1 MSKNQDSS
9 VIRNETL
16 SSIPLVQDYLVFHAE
31 YGIKN
36 FTGKTLYILH
46 GTGEVSKVPYLGQ
59 YTDEFGQR
67 LNNNGVQIQFIRKGR
82 NDPDKSGNIR
92 GVADKKDRTLVDIFV
107 SNDKLGKV
115 NSNGEY
121 IDTPYYVAEFGFVIS
136 FNSSLDVLRRAH
148 PGLHNSISNYVAN
161 ALRRIPEGTSG
172 AAPLYIIANSHNTS
186 INRIY
191 LIINDSICT
200 VKVGHDFAAKES
212 LDIYVSNGSG
222 DILKYS
228 MLTSAGFVD
237 LAEPA
242 ENAFCIW
249 GVNKDAVYKRL
260 MKNQNDRSKLLTES
274 EVNDRIAKA
283 LEEANAKITQYEA
296 ELKNERTRYSLLQ
309 KERDTYKTQLDEVN
323 ENAKKTFEQNMLERK
338 EAIATKEAETK
349 QIQLEAEA
357 RIRQAE
363 ESATRN
369 KQEHE
374 ERMRRYDEDAAK
386 LKAETERL
394 KAENDERSR
403 RYDEDLRQAKLREE
417 RERQEHEDRVRRY
430 EEDLRKAKLR
440 EEEEERRYKE
450 RMQQAEAEAAR
461 QKAESE
467 ERCRRYEEELRRKKV
482 EEEQEKQKNSNRNK
496 WWEYIAIAAKALG
509 TIITTAASIFTL
521 LAKTG

>member
-148 PGLHNSISNYVAN
+148 PGLHNSISNYVAS
-161 ALRRIPEGTSG
+161 ALRRTPEGTSG
-172 AAPLYIIANSHNTS
+172 AAPLYVIANSHNTS
-186 INRIY
+186 INQIY

-200 VKVGHDFAAKES
+200 AKVGHDFTANES

-228 MLTSAGFVD
+228 ILTSAGFG
-237 LAEPA
+237 
-242 ENAFCIW
+242 IW

-283 LEEANAKITQYEA
+283 LEEANAKITQYET
-296 ELKNERTRYSLLQ
+296 ELKTERTRYSLLQ

-349 QIQLEAEA
+349 QIQLEADA

-363 ESATRN
+363 ESATRS